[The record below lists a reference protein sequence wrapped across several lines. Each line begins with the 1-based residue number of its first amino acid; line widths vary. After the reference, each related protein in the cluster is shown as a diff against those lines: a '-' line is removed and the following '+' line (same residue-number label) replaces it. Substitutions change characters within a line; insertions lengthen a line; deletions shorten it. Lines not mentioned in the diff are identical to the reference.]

1 MKAKTIALGFRP
13 KMREMPRNATGL
25 LGMEKGE
32 EAARRARRM
41 RSERIKETGDWQG
54 YGRGEGDTHS
64 HSGDGGRKAAKR
76 MRTSTEQSM
85 SMGMSMELGMGD
97 AIQRTE
103 RSNDFWKNA

>member
-1 MKAKTIALGFRP
+1 MKAKTIALGFRL

-54 YGRGEGDTHS
+54 YGRGEGDTFTFRRREKKSSQENEDFHRAE
-64 HSGDGGRKAAKR
+64 HEHGYERCDTEDGTKQRLLEER
-76 MRTSTEQSM
+76 MTK
-85 SMGMSMELGMGD
+85 LG
-97 AIQRTE
+97 
-103 RSNDFWKNA
+103 